1 MVAGSVYR
9 TLAVRSRLFHAPM
22 KIGDVVFVS
31 EMEVLFVR
39 PETVPHVENRAPQ
52 SHCDGKYHA
61 DFDPTIVR
69 RRLAFLAGDG
79 HAPQPRH
86 CGARAPDFANAAAM
100 CPGAHAPSETNL
112 SRGSDFS
119 LIVGVL
125 ADAPQVP
132 SSDRTSSRSASM
144 SILAQPEQ
152 MAGDARLARRAW
164 NS

>member
-1 MVAGSVYR
+1 
-9 TLAVRSRLFHAPM
+9 M
-22 KIGDVVFVS
+22 KIGGVMFVS
-31 EMEVLFVR
+31 EMKVLFVR
-39 PETVPHVENRAPQ
+39 PETAPRVVNRALE

-61 DFDPTIVR
+61 DVDPTIVR

-125 ADAPQVP
+125 SDATQVP
-132 SSDRTSSRSASM
+132 SSGRTSSRLAWM
-144 SILAQPEQ
+144 SIRDQSEQ
-152 MAGDARLARRAW
+152 MAGDARLARRALMP
-164 NS
+164 